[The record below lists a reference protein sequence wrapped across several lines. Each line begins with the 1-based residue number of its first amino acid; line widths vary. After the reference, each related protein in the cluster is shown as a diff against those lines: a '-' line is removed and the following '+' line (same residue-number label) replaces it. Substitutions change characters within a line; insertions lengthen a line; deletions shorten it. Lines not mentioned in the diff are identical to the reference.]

1 MKKDNKELTVND
13 FVEVKDI
20 KNGFLYRKDGYIL
33 KFLRIFPFNINLKSN
48 DELAKITNI
57 LASGFRGSKRE
68 FTFMSYS
75 REVDLD
81 SYKMFVAG
89 KLSEEISDPL
99 RKMTLQEMNL
109 EANVLGSNGE
119 NYEHQFY
126 FKIWEKQKKENY
138 FVEVELNERMNE
150 YSMVFQNAG
159 MTTKILTDIEII
171 KLCNLFNNST
181 QAPYEVTMEAVLFQP
196 HMQILE

>member
-1 MKKDNKELTVND
+1 MKREDRELTSNE

-33 KFLRIFPFNINLKSN
+33 KFLRIFPFNIHLKSN
-48 DELAKITNI
+48 EELTKITGI
-57 LASGFRGSKRE
+57 LSSGFRGAKRE

-89 KLSEEISDPL
+89 KLSEEMSDPL

-109 EANVLGSNGE
+109 EANILGSSGE

-126 FKIWEKQKKENY
+126 FKIWEKQKKDNY
-138 FVEVELNERMNE
+138 FIEAELNERMNE
-150 YSMVFQNAG
+150 YCLVFQNAG

-196 HMQILE
+196 HMQIIE